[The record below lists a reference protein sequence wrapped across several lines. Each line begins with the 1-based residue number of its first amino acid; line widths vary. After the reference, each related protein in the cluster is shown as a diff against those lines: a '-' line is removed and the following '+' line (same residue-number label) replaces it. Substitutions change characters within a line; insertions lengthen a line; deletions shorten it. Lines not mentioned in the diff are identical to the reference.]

1 MDYFHGKNP
10 ALAALLQAEE
20 PETIKMRRYLHE
32 HPELSMQEKETSA
45 YVQAEATRLG
55 LPLRS
60 WASTV

>member
-45 YVQAEATRLG
+45 YVQAEATRL
-55 LPLRS
+55 
-60 WASTV
+60 